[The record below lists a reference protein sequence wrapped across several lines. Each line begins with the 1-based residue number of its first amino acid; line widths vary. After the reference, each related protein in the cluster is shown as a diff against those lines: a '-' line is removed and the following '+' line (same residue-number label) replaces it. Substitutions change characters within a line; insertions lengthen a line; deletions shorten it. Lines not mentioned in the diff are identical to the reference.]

1 MPREILFNED
11 EVLKKVVDIFW
22 QKGYN
27 GTSMQDLASV
37 TGLNRSSIYNS
48 FGSKINLYKL
58 ALKIYQKTTESN
70 YQKVLL
76 ESDNS
81 KAAIYLFF
89 DKALKSLNN
98 KNFDKGCFII
108 NSTIEMSQK
117 NTSIKEVLQ
126 DSQENAIQFL
136 TALIKDAQE
145 SGSVNKKDTSSNY
158 AYYLYT
164 SLQGLKIS
172 AVLMD
177 NPLIFKKMSHTIL
190 KILD

>member
-177 NPLIFKKMSHTIL
+177 DPLILKKMSHTIL